1 MPLIKRAIFQ
11 GEAVQLQDFLNLF
24 YEAKEIKEVP
34 TIEEGMDIILPVHE
48 EKHEEMF
55 KDWALSFG
63 LKCTVIETA
72 K

>member
-1 MPLIKRAIFQ
+1 MVKRAYFQ

-24 YEAKEIKEVP
+24 YESQGIKEVP
-34 TIEEGMDIILPVHE
+34 IIGEEIDVVLRVKE

-63 LKCTVIETA
+63 LKCTIIETA
-72 K
+72 R